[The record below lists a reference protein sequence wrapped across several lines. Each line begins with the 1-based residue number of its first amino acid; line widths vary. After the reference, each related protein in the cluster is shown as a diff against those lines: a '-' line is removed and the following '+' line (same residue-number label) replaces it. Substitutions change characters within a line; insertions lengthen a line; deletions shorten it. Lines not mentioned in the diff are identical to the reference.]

1 MKRLPRLTDDALFYL
16 AVITLTVAAVIIIGE
31 ATGLVAGFINSIQ

>member
-1 MKRLPRLTDDALFYL
+1 MKRLPRFTDEALFYL
-16 AVITLTVAAVIIIGE
+16 AAIILTVAVIIIIGE